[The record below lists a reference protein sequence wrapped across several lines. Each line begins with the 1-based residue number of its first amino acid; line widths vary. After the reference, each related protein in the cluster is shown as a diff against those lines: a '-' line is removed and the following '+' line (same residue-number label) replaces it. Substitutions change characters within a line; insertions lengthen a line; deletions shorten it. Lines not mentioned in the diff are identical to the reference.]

1 MLNSLMMILGA
12 VWVLVFNYAA
22 ASNNELAMN
31 GLWILA
37 FTVFAICIIG
47 GRNGS

>member
-22 ASNNELAMN
+22 ANNNELAMG

-37 FTVFAICIIG
+37 LTAFSICIIG
-47 GRNGS
+47 GRHGS

>member
-22 ASNNELAMN
+22 AIGNELAMN

-37 FTVFAICIIG
+37 FTVFVICIVG

>member
-1 MLNSLMMILGA
+1 MMILGA

-22 ASNNELAMN
+22 ASDNELAMI

-37 FTVFAICIIG
+37 FTVFTICIIG
-47 GRNGS
+47 DRYGS